1 MRGRGDGTAGVDER
15 LGDGVDDARVRH
27 ERTKR
32 REIGIRDI
40 AIGAIEHHTLPH
52 GTGSVRQDADDLL
65 IRAEQMREPLEL
77 HTGEHGHKDALR
89 RCDGRR
95 QRLRDAVDH
104 LRLDAEEYEFTAAQD
119 LLRRGRLTAQPLGRR
134 RAVRGAAAGNSDL
147 LPRDLPGRGGR
158 QRAAHIAGA
167 DETGFKLHHGTSLL
181 SGSVRRH
188 G

>member
-1 MRGRGDGTAGVDER
+1 
-15 LGDGVDDARVRH
+15 
-27 ERTKR
+27 
-32 REIGIRDI
+32 
-40 AIGAIEHHTLPH
+40 
-52 GTGSVRQDADDLL
+52 
-65 IRAEQMREPLEL
+65 MREPLEL

-119 LLRRGRLTAQPLGRR
+119 LVRRGRLTAQPLGRR
-134 RAVRGAAAGNSDL
+134 RAARGAAAGNGNL
-147 LPRDLPGRGGR
+147 FTRDLPDCGRR

-167 DETGFKLHHGTSLL
+167 DETGFILRHGASLL

>member
-1 MRGRGDGTAGVDER
+1 MAQ

-104 LRLDAEEYEFTAAQD
+104 LRLDAEEEIPGAFCR
-119 LLRRGRLTAQPLGRR
+119 LRVRR
-134 RAVRGAAAGNSDL
+134 CRAAAGRGEALRLFQRPAGDEHLLRPDASD
-147 LPRDLPGRGGR
+147 RGAR
-158 QRAAHIAGA
+158 QRAAHISYA
-167 DETGFKLHHGTSLL
+167 DKSDHCLFLL
-181 SGSVRRH
+181 NGSARFRE
-188 G
+188 